1 MQNKRIRFVQFRQ
14 MRKKKSMFILK
25 QKSQKEVQFLKAT
38 FVEVN
43 GKKIPDPV
51 LNFALQYFSTNAN

>member
-1 MQNKRIRFVQFRQ
+1 ME
-14 MRKKKSMFILK
+14 KKKSMFILK

-51 LNFALQYFSTNAN
+51 VNFALQYFSTNAN